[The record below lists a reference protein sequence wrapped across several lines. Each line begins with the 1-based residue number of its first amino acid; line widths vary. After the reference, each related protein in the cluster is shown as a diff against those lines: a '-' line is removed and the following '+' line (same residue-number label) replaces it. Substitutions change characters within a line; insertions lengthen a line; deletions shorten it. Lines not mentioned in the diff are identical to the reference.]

1 MRRPTT
7 LIVFLLAI
15 LTGGILF
22 SVAYKV
28 SALEEELTT
37 LNKKIKYSRDNTHVL
52 KAEWSSLNQA
62 ERLQDLSH
70 RLLELKPL
78 QGKQFSKL
86 ASLPMRE
93 KDNSNKENLLELKSG
108 KSNPAFSTKL
118 PEMSNIRPK
127 PKPLAPI
134 QVSNELK
141 LASQSNS
148 ISLGSS
154 KLTSEKNKLDA
165 VLREIFSKN
174 SFHTAG
180 SAQ

>member
-15 LTGGILF
+15 LTGGILY

-37 LNKKIKYSRDNTHVL
+37 LNKKIKHSRYNTHVL

-70 RLLELKPL
+70 RLLDLKPL

-86 ASLPMRE
+86 SSLPMRKKDSSNE
-93 KDNSNKENLLELKSG
+93 KILLGLKSE
-108 KSNPAFSTKL
+108 KSNPAFSTNL
-118 PEMSNIRPK
+118 PETSNIRPK
-127 PKPLAPI
+127 PKPIAPD
-134 QVSNELK
+134 QVPKELK
-141 LASQSNS
+141 LASQNKA
-148 ISLGSS
+148 ISLGAS
-154 KLTSEKNKLDA
+154 KLTCEKNKLDTA
-165 VLREIFSKN
+165 LREIFSNN
-174 SFHTAG
+174 SIYTAS

>member
-15 LTGGILF
+15 LTGGILY

-37 LNKKIKYSRDNTHVL
+37 LNKKIKHSRYNTHVL

-70 RLLELKPL
+70 RLLDLKPL

-86 ASLPMRE
+86 SSLPMRK
-93 KDNSNKENLLELKSG
+93 KD
-108 KSNPAFSTKL
+108 
-118 PEMSNIRPK
+118 
-127 PKPLAPI
+127 
-134 QVSNELK
+134 
-141 LASQSNS
+141 
-148 ISLGSS
+148 
-154 KLTSEKNKLDA
+154 
-165 VLREIFSKN
+165 
-174 SFHTAG
+174 
-180 SAQ
+180 